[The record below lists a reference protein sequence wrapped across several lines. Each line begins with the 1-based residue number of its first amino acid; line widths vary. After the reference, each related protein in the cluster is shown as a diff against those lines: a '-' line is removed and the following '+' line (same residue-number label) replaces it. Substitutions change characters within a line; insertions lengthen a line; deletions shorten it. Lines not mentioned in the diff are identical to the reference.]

1 MPDRVNT
8 AMNAVQ
14 TAGGCALRD
23 AAARQAGLI
32 QLSGR

>member
-8 AMNAVQ
+8 AMNTVE
-14 TAGGCALRD
+14 TAGGYTLRD